1 MLLTEIA
8 MNVQHPPMTQ
18 QIELWPI
25 DKLVAYANN
34 PRKNDAAVDRMA
46 ASIREF
52 GFKIPVLARSNGE
65 VVDGHLRLKAARKL
79 GLTEVPIL
87 LCDEWTEAQV
97 KAFRLMVNRSVA
109 WAEWDEERLGVE
121 LLELRNLDFD
131 LDLTGFEDEELVR
144 LLAAQEAAE
153 GLTDEDA
160 VPELTETPVTV
171 PGELWILDKHRVL
184 CGDATAREDVD
195 RLMAGD
201 KADLILIDP
210 PYNVGYQGKTKD
222 ALTIQND
229 QMSDVSFHQFLLKA
243 HTNLCTVS
251 KDGAGI
257 YVFHADTEG
266 LNFRRSLVESG
277 FKLAQCCVWVKQSL
291 VMGRQDYHWQHEPV
305 LYGWKPTGAHRWYSD
320 RTQST
325 VWNFDRPSRSV
336 EHPCMKPVALIEY
349 AMRNSSRAGDI
360 VVDVFAG
367 AGSAVVAC
375 EKNGRYARLL
385 ELDPRYVDVICR
397 RWMAFSGKQAI
408 HASDGRTFH
417 TPNAGCAPSS
427 KSVYRS

>member
-1 MLLTEIA
+1 
-8 MNVQHPPMTQ
+8 
-18 QIELWPI
+18 
-25 DKLVAYANN
+25 
-34 PRKNDAAVDRMA
+34 
-46 ASIREF
+46 
-52 GFKIPVLARSNGE
+52 VLARSNGE

-79 GLTEVPIL
+79 GLTEVPIV
-87 LCDEWTEAQV
+87 LCDEWTETQV

-121 LLELRNLDFD
+121 LLELKNLDFD
-131 LDLTGFEDEELVR
+131 LDLTGFDDEELVR

-171 PGELWILDKHRVL
+171 PADLWILDKHRVL

-201 KADLILIDP
+201 KADLVLIDP

-243 HTNLCTVS
+243 HTNLYAVS

-349 AMRNSSRAGDI
+349 AMQNSSRAGDI

-375 EKNGRYARLL
+375 EKNGRSARLL

-397 RWMAFSGKQAI
+397 RWRAFSGKQAI
-408 HASDGRTFH
+408 RESDGRTFDEVALER
-417 TPNAGCAPSS
+417 TGATA
-427 KSVYRS
+427 